1 MSAYKDLNI
10 DRNKKET
17 VIFMTNTYSIIDTNK
32 SLYKAIVT
40 ALTTD
45 SLSDYFSAISTDLSK
60 KAIKGKVLL
69 DYYSSTFS
77 NTNRFFEIDFNGNTF
92 AINTMHKTKLTNTDK
107 KYIRS
112 LYKQHINTPQNP
124 ARIVP
129 SLLSICIEILI
140 PRSNGVSSIIIY

>member
-124 ARIVP
+124 ARIVA

>member
-1 MSAYKDLNI
+1 
-10 DRNKKET
+10 
-17 VIFMTNTYSIIDTNK
+17 MTNTYSIIDTNK

-45 SLSDYFSAISTDLSK
+45 SLSDYFSAISADLSK
-60 KAIKGKVLL
+60 KAIKGKILL

-92 AINTMHKTKLTNTDK
+92 AINTMHKIKLTNTDK

-112 LYKQHINTPQNP
+112 LYKQHINTPQKE
-124 ARIVP
+124 
-129 SLLSICIEILI
+129 CLI
-140 PRSNGVSSIIIY
+140 TF